1 MIFVYTCPSGSLIKE
16 RMLHA
21 TSRRNAISIAEQE
34 GLQILK
40 KVGGAVAIVIVKML
54 TNSRLRPSALTKSP
68 KSVCKRK
75 LIRHET
81 RALPEDSPDL
91 VVPVGKLPYR

>member
-91 VVPVGKLPYR
+91 VVPVGKLRYR